1 MRELNSL
8 QINLISCRWSISR
21 VVAVGIVVVVVVAV
35 GRVVVVVAVGR
46 VVVAAHHCWC
56 YVLLLVVVGC
66 LLVLWNNLFGSFLNY
81 FHGLN

>member
-1 MRELNSL
+1 M
-8 QINLISCRWSISR
+8 ISCRWSISR
-21 VVAVGIVVVVVVAV
+21 VVAVGIVVVVAAV
-35 GRVVVVVAVGR
+35 GI

-66 LLVLWNNLFGSFLNY
+66 LLVLWNILFGSFLNY

>member
-1 MRELNSL
+1 M
-8 QINLISCRWSISR
+8 ISCRWSISR
-21 VVAVGIVVVVVVAV
+21 VVAVGIVVFVVVAVGIVVVVAV

-66 LLVLWNNLFGSFLNY
+66 LLVLWNILFGSFLNY

>member
-21 VVAVGIVVVVVVAV
+21 VVAVGIVVVVAAV
-35 GRVVVVVAVGR
+35 GI